1 LKIAVLGGASVRTPL
16 LVRGLSA
23 SGLPI
28 REIALYD
35 PDQDRLALVA
45 RVARELA
52 DGRTVTACAASA
64 AAIDGADFVFTSIRA
79 GGIEARAHDETAAL
93 AHGVVGQETVGP
105 AGFAMAL
112 RNIPPLVSY
121 AREVERL
128 APRAWLINF
137 TNPVGIV
144 MQAVR
149 DETDARAIGI
159 CDTPTELFDRTAE
172 ALGLP
177 AAECH
182 FDYFGLNH
190 LGWLREVRHRGER
203 QLARLWAEPQRIA
216 GLYRGELFE
225 TDFLAR
231 LRLLPTE
238 YLFYY
243 YQPERA
249 VENLRRRGTNR
260 GQVIAGL
267 NARLFTALRA
277 ASGPLRRIYEDYLA
291 ERDAGYMQLESGA
304 EDTRRPAGDAGG
316 GYDRIALAVVRAIH
330 GEDAGALLPL
340 SVRNEGTIAALA
352 DDDVVEVPCLVNGNG
367 ALALHVGRTPEP
379 VRDLLLQVKDYE
391 RLTARA
397 AVSGSREDALRALA
411 RNPLVPSPG
420 MAEALLSDLRLP

>member
-28 REIALYD
+28 REISLYD
-35 PDQDRLALVA
+35 PDQDRLSPIA
-45 RVARELA
+45 RLARELA
-52 DGRTVTACAASA
+52 QGGTVTASLTSA
-64 AAIDGADFVFTSIRA
+64 AAIDGARFVFTSIRA
-79 GGIEARAHDETAAL
+79 GGIEARAHDEAAAL

-105 AGFAMAL
+105 AGFALAL
-112 RNIPPLVSY
+112 RNIPPLLEY

-128 APRAWLINF
+128 APAGWMINF

-144 MQAVR
+144 TQAVR

-159 CDTPTELFDRTAE
+159 CDTPTELFERTA
-172 ALGLP
+172 AVLGLP
-177 AAECH
+177 PEECH

-190 LGWLREVRHRGER
+190 LGWLREVRHRGEPK
-203 QLARLWAEPQRIA
+203 LAAFWADPQRTA
-216 GLYRGELFE
+216 QLYRAELFE
-225 TDFLAR
+225 AEFLAG

-243 YQPERA
+243 YRPERA

-260 GQVIAGL
+260 GEVIAAL
-267 NARLFTALRA
+267 NARLFEALRA
-277 ASGPLRRIYEDYLA
+277 TKGPLAPVYDGYLR
-291 ERDAGYMQLESGA
+291 ERDAGYMQLEAGA
-304 EDTRRPAGDAGG
+304 DAAVRPAAGGG

-330 GEDAGALLPL
+330 GDDAGAILPL
-340 SVRNEGTIAALA
+340 SIRNEGTMSALA
-352 DDDVVEVPCLVNGNG
+352 DDDVVEVPCVVNVNG
-367 ALALHVGRTPEP
+367 ALPLHVGRTPEP

-397 AVSGSREDALRALA
+397 AVSGSRDDALRALA

-420 MAEALLSDLRLP
+420 MAEALLAELRLP